1 MTLKLYNYDK
11 NFKIINK
18 NTEPS
23 LIASHNFEF
32 KYYYNLVNPSVI
44 LDVKGGYKE
53 EITPSNYCKIEDLNR
68 YYFIKNK
75 IYLNKDLVQL
85 DLEEDVLT
93 TFKNDILNSKQF
105 ISRSTELSSTLIE
118 DNKLP
123 FFYYRSLQEGTLES
137 SANKFITESSELTN
151 NIAITISYVYTTGVT
166 PYNSD
171 YTSDT
176 FLLPDVSKKL
186 IDGNYS
192 TITYV
197 TNESEL
203 LKFLKYLYENSDN
216 QQYVYNIQAFP
227 FNIDNHESTLRNIMI
242 LGTDTLAKGY
252 ILNNPSIAYD
262 FSLLI
267 EYPFERSHFYD
278 YPPYTTYELYVPYY
292 TWVELS
298 NNNIFSDTNKIMI
311 KYSPNLLDGSCL
323 VTIYSF
329 NDDLEYNYLK
339 NATIQLGVSI
349 PINLNN
355 YSEVIRNN
363 QSINLNLLTS
373 FINAFSS
380 GDLSNVLSTSVGGYT
395 SSINNVI
402 KGQTSS
408 VSGGNLIFTPNVC
421 RYKISKPI
429 PTCNYDEFKKRY
441 GIPHNDFSIIRN
453 FQNYIEVVNPYLEG
467 IGVFDNEDSYYSAT
481 KDEID
486 MIKELLVNGVYV
498 NE

>member
-1 MTLKLYNYDK
+1 MTLKLYVYGK

-18 NTEPS
+18 NVEPF
-23 LIASHNFEF
+23 LISSYDFEF
-32 KYYYNLVNPSVI
+32 KNYYNLINPSVI
-44 LDVKGGYKE
+44 IDVKDEYDVKVA
-53 EITPSNYCKIEDLNR
+53 PSNYCKIEDLNR
-68 YYFIKNK
+68 YYFIKNRTFLSK
-75 IYLNKDLVQL
+75 NLVQL

-93 TFKNDILNSKQF
+93 TFNIDILNSTQF
-105 ISRSTELSSTLIE
+105 ISRTTNGNVLIE

-123 FFYYRSLQEGTLES
+123 LSYKRTISEGTLES
-137 SANKFITESSELTN
+137 SANKFITTSSELNN
-151 NIAITISYVYTTGVT
+151 NIAITLSYIYATGVT
-166 PYNSD
+166 PYNND

-197 TNESEL
+197 TNDTEL
-203 LKFLKYLYENSDN
+203 LKFLKFLYTNSDN

-227 FNIDNHESTLRNIMI
+227 FNIDNHESTLKNIEI

-252 ILNNPSIAYD
+252 IINNPSIAYD
-262 FSLLI
+262 FSLFI
-267 EYPFERSHFYD
+267 TYPFKRDYFYN
-278 YPPYTTYELYVPYY
+278 YHPYTSYELYVPYY

-298 NNNIFSDTNKIMI
+298 NNDAFPNSNEIMI

-323 VTIYSF
+323 VTMYYV
-329 NDDLEYNYLK
+329 NENLEYNYFK
-339 NATIQLGVSI
+339 NATIQLGISI

-380 GDLSNVLSTSVGGYT
+380 GNLSNVLNTSVGGYI
-395 SSINNVI
+395 SNVNNIVR
-402 KGQTSS
+402 GQTSS

-421 RYKISKPI
+421 RYKITEPI
-429 PTCNYDEFKKRY
+429 ITCDYTSYKNKNGIPFNNYDKIGSLHKY
-441 GIPHNDFSIIRN
+441 V
-453 FQNYIEVVNPYLEG
+453 EVVNPYLEHIKVY
-467 IGVFDNEDSYYSAT
+467 IGEGYQTAT

-498 NE
+498 DE

>member
-1 MTLKLYNYDK
+1 MILKLYNYSK
-11 NFKIINK
+11 NFKTINK
-18 NTEPS
+18 NVNDS
-23 LIASHNFEF
+23 ILISSYDFQF
-32 KYYYNLVNPSVI
+32 KNYYNLINPSVI
-44 LDVKGGYKE
+44 IDVKGEYDV
-53 EITPSNYCKIEDLNR
+53 IAPSNYCKIEQFNR
-68 YYFIKNK
+68 YYFIKNR
-75 IYLNKDLVQL
+75 IFLSKDLVQL

-93 TFKNDILNSKQF
+93 TFKTDILNSKQF
-105 ISRSTELSSTLIE
+105 ISRSTELSGTLIE

-123 FFYYRSLQEGTLES
+123 FYYYRSISEGILES
-137 SANKFITESSELTN
+137 SANKFITTNSELTN
-151 NIAITISYVYTTGVT
+151 NIAITLSYVYTTGVT
-166 PYNSD
+166 PYYNN

-176 FLLPDVSKKL
+176 LLLPDVSKKL

-278 YPPYTTYELYVPYY
+278 YTPYTTYELYVPYY
-292 TWVELS
+292 TWIELS

-323 VTIYSF
+323 VTMYSF

-380 GDLSNVLSTSVGGYT
+380 GNLSNVLSTSVGGYT

-421 RYKISKPI
+421 RYKITKPI
-429 PTCNYDEFKKRY
+429 PTCNYEEFKKRY
-441 GIPHNDFSIIRN
+441 GIPYNDFAQIRS
-453 FQNYIEVVNPYLEG
+453 FQTYIEVVNPKLEN
-467 IGVFDNEDSYYSAT
+467 IKVYVDEFRTQSAT

-486 MIKELLVNGVYV
+486 MISELLVNGVYV